1 MRNRQPTF
9 NTSSDCE
16 GDNTVRVLIVDDSR
30 TVRAII
36 GRTIKELGFE
46 VFEASNGRE
55 ALKKLAEIGKVELG
69 LVDWNMPEMTG
80 IEFVSAVR
88 SQPNYN
94 SMKLMMVTTGAD
106 LAHVSK
112 ALDAGADEY
121 LMKPFTKDMIVSKLE
136 IMGLVQ
142 D

>member
-1 MRNRQPTF
+1 M
-9 NTSSDCE
+9 
-16 GDNTVRVLIVDDSR
+16 RVLIVDDSR

-46 VFEASNGRE
+46 VVEASNGRE
-55 ALKKLAEIGKVELG
+55 ALKKLGEIGNVDLG
-69 LVDWNMPEMTG
+69 LIDWNMPEMTG

-88 SQPNYN
+88 AQPAYN

-106 LAHVSK
+106 LTHVSK

-136 IMGLVQ
+136 LMGLV
-142 D
+142 